1 MLSAELLQNIAV
13 ARIMLFASVFGLIL
27 LAVLTPRIKRGV
39 LFIWA
44 GATGL
49 AWSLGAATILL
60 PAHTLL
66 WGNQGDETF
75 QIAFMEKVIS
85 GHPFSDFFYAN
96 LSPFYPPL
104 YFWIFGTL
112 GRIFN
117 WDGIS
122 AAQWG
127 TIITYALLPLAA
139 VVFAKLCKWTQRE
152 QLTALLLSVA
162 TLLFVPSEAL
172 LLKPYEAA
180 AALFSVLWIYA
191 FAKLLKEPSWRL
203 RVILGISGGIIF
215 LLYYFWFVLLIPAMI
230 GLILWKQCHLE
241 RSERSSCLP
250 EHDARR
256 FLASLEMTKGPT
268 ISFITI
274 GIITTCIASPFLIP
288 YLSNLITLGQENYQS
303 VYFFPSDA
311 HLYAPWFS
319 LTFAGLLTIGSII
332 TYVIRK
338 PWTDTQKATLAIT
351 GSIII
356 WHLVQLVILAT
367 GEKSV
372 MLSKPFLFL
381 ASIALMLPTIEWVNE
396 KILRSTEVLPQDD
409 TSRPQ
414 SPQSPQSLII
424 IAVILFA
431 PLLPSGLFLDD
442 AKVQAQL
449 EQNLLPHT
457 SSFVAENIRVFVP
470 DYANRTWLVS
480 GLQDLN
486 GMLPITHYLAW
497 NPHFSHPAAH
507 WGTRLEELKR
517 ISELTTAAEVTQSL
531 DALGIDALLFYR
543 ATDES
548 GNAYYPF
555 FYEEDAWPNGTESKE
570 LRFDEKLIN
579 LEDWQVVHEDNEWII
594 LIRK

>member
-13 ARIMLFASVFGLIL
+13 ARIILFAGVFGLIL
-27 LAVLTPRIKRGV
+27 LALLTPRIKRGV

-44 GATGL
+44 GAIGL

-85 GHPFSDFFYAN
+85 GHPFSDFFYTT

-127 TIITYALLPLAA
+127 TIITYALLPLIA
-139 VVFAKLCKWTQRE
+139 VLFAKICRWTFQE
-152 QLTALLLSVA
+152 QKVALLLSVA
-162 TLLFVPSEAL
+162 TLLFVPVEAL

-191 FAKLLKEPSWRL
+191 FTKLLKGPSWKL
-203 RVILGISGGIIF
+203 RIILGISGGIIF

-230 GLILWKQCHLE
+230 GLIIFHHAEKK
-241 RSERSSCLP
+241 SG
-250 EHDARR
+250 
-256 FLASLEMTKGPT
+256 TT
-268 ISFITI
+268 SFITI
-274 GIITTCIASPFLIP
+274 GILTTLIASPFLIP
-288 YLSNLITLGQENYQS
+288 YLSDLVTLGQENYQS

-311 HLYAPWFS
+311 HLYAPWLSF
-319 LTFAGLLTIGSII
+319 TFAGLLTIGSIL
-332 TYVIRK
+332 TYVIRQ
-338 PWTDTQKATLAIT
+338 PWTDAQKATLAIT
-351 GSIII
+351 GSVVT
-356 WHLVQLVILAT
+356 WHLVQVIVLAT

-381 ASIALMLPTIEWVNE
+381 GGIALMLPAIEWIVEWINTKSIDSK
-396 KILRSTEVLPQDD
+396 KILIASI
-409 TSRPQ
+409 
-414 SPQSPQSLII
+414 LI
-424 IAVILFA
+424 FA
-431 PLLPSGLFLDD
+431 PLLPNGLFLDD
-442 AKVQAQL
+442 TKVQAQL
-449 EQNLLPHT
+449 EQNLLPKT
-457 SSFVAENIRVFVP
+457 STFVTENIRVFVP
-470 DYANRTWLVS
+470 EYADRIWLVS
-480 GLQDLN
+480 GLQGLN

-517 ISELTTAAEVTQSL
+517 ISELTSANEVTQSF
-531 DALGIDALLFYR
+531 DALGINALLFYR

-579 LEDWQVVHEDNEWII
+579 LEDWQVAHEDNEWII
-594 LIRK
+594 LVRKEIF

>member
-1 MLSAELLQNIAV
+1 GMLT
-13 ARIMLFASVFGLIL
+13 IL
-27 LAVLTPRIKRGV
+27 AFLTTRKTRDAINGV
-39 LFIWA
+39 STPHRDHLWVWA
-44 GATGL
+44 GAIGL
-49 AWSLGAATILL
+49 AWSLGAAAILL

-127 TIITYALLPLAA
+127 TLITYALLPLVA
-139 VVFAKLCKWTQRE
+139 VLFSKICRWTFQE
-152 QLTALLLSVA
+152 QKVALLLSIG
-162 TLLFVPSEAL
+162 TLLFLPTEAL

-191 FAKLLKEPSWRL
+191 FIKLLKEPSWGL
-203 RVILGISGGIIF
+203 RIILGISGGIIF

-230 GLILWKQCHLE
+230 GLIL
-241 RSERSSCLP
+241 SS
-250 EHDARR
+250 RR
-256 FLASLEMTKGPT
+256 QEGSPWWIPHYVRNDMR
-268 ISFITI
+268 SFITI
-274 GIITTCIASPFLIP
+274 GIITTFVASPFLIP
-288 YLSNLITLGQENYQS
+288 YLYDLITLGQQNYQS

-319 LTFAGLLTIGSII
+319 YTFAGLLTIGSII
-332 TYVIRK
+332 TYIARK
-338 PWTDTQKATLAIT
+338 SWSDAQKATLAIT
-351 GSIII
+351 GSIML
-356 WHLVQLVILAT
+356 WHFVQLIVLAT
-367 GEKSV
+367 GGKSV

-381 ASIALMLPTIEWVNE
+381 GGVALMLPAIEWIGEWINAGCRLARLE
-396 KILRSTEVLPQDD
+396 FIDSRKVLIA
-409 TSRPQ
+409 S
-414 SPQSPQSLII
+414 II
-424 IAVILFA
+424 IFA
-431 PLLPSGLFLDD
+431 PLLPNGLFLDD
-442 AKVQAQL
+442 TKIQAQL
-449 EQNLLPHT
+449 EQNLLSRT

-470 DYANRTWLVS
+470 DYAQRTWLVS

-486 GMLPITHYLAW
+486 GILPITHYLAW

-507 WGTRLEELKR
+507 WGTRLNELER
-517 ISELTTAAEVTQSL
+517 ISKLTTANEVTQSF
-531 DALGIDALLFYR
+531 DALGINALLLYR
-543 ATDES
+543 ATDEN

-555 FYEEDAWPNGTESKE
+555 FYEEDAWPNGTESKK

-579 LEDWQVVHEDNEWII
+579 LENWQVVHEDNEWRV
-594 LIRK
+594 LLRK

>member
-1 MLSAELLQNIAV
+1 MLSADLLQHIALARIVLFGTVGMLIILAFLTIRNTGDAINGVSTVIKRNALWIWSIAV
-13 ARIMLFASVFGLIL
+13 GFS
-27 LAVLTPRIKRGV
+27 
-39 LFIWA
+39 WA
-44 GATGL
+44 M
-49 AWSLGAATILL
+49 GAAFILL

-75 QIAFMEKVIS
+75 QIAFMEKVIN
-85 GHPFSDFFYAN
+85 GHPFSDFFYAH

-139 VVFAKLCKWTQRE
+139 VFFAKLCKWTQRE

-162 TLLFVPSEAL
+162 TLLFVPVEAL

-180 AALFSVLWIYA
+180 AALFSVFWIYA

-203 RVILGISGGIIF
+203 RIILGVSGGVIF
-215 LLYYFWFVLLIPAMI
+215 LLYYFWFLLLIPAMI
-230 GLILWKQCHLE
+230 GLMIATRRTGVAFSVSIQCY
-241 RSERSSCLP
+241 
-250 EHDARR
+250 A
-256 FLASLEMTKGPT
+256 LA
-268 ISFITI
+268 FATI
-274 GIITTCIASPFLIP
+274 GIITTLIASPFLIP
-288 YLSNLITLGQENYQS
+288 YISNLITLGQENYQS

-311 HLYAPWFS
+311 HLYAPWLSF
-319 LTFAGLLTIGSII
+319 TFAGLLTIGSIL
-332 TYVIRK
+332 TYIIRK
-338 PWTDTQKATLAIT
+338 PWTDAQKATLAIT
-351 GSIII
+351 GSVML
-356 WHLVQLVILAT
+356 WHLIQLVVLAT

-381 ASIALMLPTIEWVNE
+381 GGIALMLPAIEWIENWIDAGCRIKSGMTEELVIPGTDPE
-396 KILRSTEVLPQDD
+396 SIDSKKIVIAS
-409 TSRPQ
+409 
-414 SPQSPQSLII
+414 II
-424 IAVILFA
+424 ILS
-431 PLLPSGLFLDD
+431 PLLPHGLFLDD

-449 EQNLLPHT
+449 EQNFLPHT

-486 GMLPITHYLAW
+486 GILPITHYLAW

-507 WGTRLEELKR
+507 WGSRLKELKR
-517 ISELTTAAEVTQSL
+517 ISQLTSATEITQAF
-531 DALGIDALLFYR
+531 DTLGINALLLYR
-543 ATDES
+543 ATDENE
-548 GNAYYPF
+548 NAYYPF

-570 LRFDEKLIN
+570 LRFEERLVD
-579 LEDWQVVHEDNEWII
+579 LEYWNVAHEDNEWAMF
-594 LIRK
+594 IRK